1 MPHLRFWIF
10 LILLLPAIASGQSRR
25 LLNQPK
31 YDTRPL
37 HFGFSL
43 GLNYTDFYIRKYDL
57 AQVPGYYS
65 VRSEVN
71 PGYTIRIVS
80 DLRLHENLSLRF
92 VPGFAATVRYLYF
105 EVDDRFTGLRTEV
118 FREVESAYIEMPF
131 ELKFRG
137 DRIDNHRWYLLAGI
151 KHNIDL
157 ASKQDVDDDEFF
169 KLKRHDFGYELGVG
183 IDIYF
188 EYFKLSP
195 QLIASFGQTNLLVMD
210 DTKLI
215 EGINT
220 IQTRAILINFTF
232 E

>member
-10 LILLLPAIASGQSRR
+10 LILLLPAIVSGQSRR

>member
-1 MPHLRFWIF
+1 MRIAPLLV
-10 LILLLPAIASGQSRR
+10 LIALLPIGLQAQSKR
-25 LLNQPK
+25 LKNQPK

-43 GLNYTDFYIRKYDL
+43 GLNYTDFYIRKRDL
-57 AQVPGYYS
+57 SQVPGYYS
-65 VRSEVN
+65 MRSDVN
-71 PGYTIRIVS
+71 PGYTIRIIS

-92 VPGFAATVRYLYF
+92 VPGFAATVRHLYF
-105 EVDDRFTGLRTEV
+105 EVDDRFTGLKTEV

-137 DRIDNHRWYLLAGI
+137 DRVNNHRWYLLTGI
-151 KHNIDL
+151 KYSLDL
-157 ASKQDVDDDEFF
+157 ASKQDVEDDEFF
-169 KLKRHDFGYELGVG
+169 KLMRNDLGYELGIG

-188 EYFKLSP
+188 EYFKFSP
-195 QLIASFGQTNLLVMD
+195 QIIATFGQADLLVQD
-210 DTKLI
+210 GTKLV

-220 IQTRAILINFTF
+220 IQTRSILINFTF

>member
-1 MPHLRFWIF
+1 MPLIRHF
-10 LILLLPAIASGQSRR
+10 LFALCLLPSLAMAQNKR
-25 LLNQPK
+25 LRNQPK

-43 GLNYTDFYIRKYDL
+43 GLNYTDLFIRKYDL
-57 AQVPGYYS
+57 SQVPGYYA

-118 FREVESAYIEMPF
+118 FREVESAYIELPF

-137 DRIDNHRWYLLAGI
+137 DRVNNHRWYVLTGI

-157 ASKQDVDDDEFF
+157 ASKQDVEDDEFF

-188 EYFKLSP
+188 EYFKFSP
-195 QLIASFGQTNLLVMD
+195 QIVATFGQTDLLVQD
-210 DTKLI
+210 GTKLI
-215 EGINT
+215 EGISRL
-220 IQTRAILINFTF
+220 QTRALLINFTF